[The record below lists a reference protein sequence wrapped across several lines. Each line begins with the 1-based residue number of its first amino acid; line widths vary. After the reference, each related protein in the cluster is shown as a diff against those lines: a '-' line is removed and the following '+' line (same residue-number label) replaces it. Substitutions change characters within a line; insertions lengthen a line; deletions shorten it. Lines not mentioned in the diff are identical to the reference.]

1 MMSIDV
7 TSILRATTLL
17 GSVPTEDL
25 DAIAAVSRLRGYR
38 RSQIVFTTSDPGD
51 TVIVVVS
58 GRIKVTARSAD
69 GGELTLAI
77 IEPGGLVGELGVV
90 DGGPRSADAETLE
103 ESQLLLIPREAIRDV
118 CARVPAAGQALTTAI
133 AAMLRRLTET
143 TADLVFLDLPRR
155 VAKVLLSQP
164 RGDDG
169 TIKRRLSQEELAHQV
184 GSTRQSVNASLR
196 GFERRGWI
204 EMHDRAI
211 IVKQPTALSRFAGT
225 EVSAR

>member
-1 MMSIDV
+1 MTTDV
-7 TSILRATTLL
+7 TSILSETSLL
-17 GSVPTEDL
+17 GSVPAQDL
-25 DAIAAVSRLRGYR
+25 KALAAISRLRSFR
-38 RSQIVFTTSDPGD
+38 RGQVVFTRGDPGE

-58 GRIKVTARSAD
+58 GRVKITVRSAD

-77 IEPGGLVGELGVV
+77 IHPGDLTGELGVV

-103 ESQLLLIPREAIRDV
+103 ECQLLLIPREAVRDV
-118 CARVPAAGQALTTAI
+118 CARVPSAAQALTNSI
-133 AAMLRRLTET
+133 ADTLRRLTDV

-155 VAKVLLSQP
+155 VAKVLLGQP
-164 RGDDG
+164 RAEDG
-169 TIKRRLSQEELAHQV
+169 TIRPRLNQEELAHQV
-184 GSTRQSVNASLR
+184 GSTRQSVNAALR

-211 IVKQPTALSRFAGT
+211 TINQPAALSRFAGT

>member
-1 MMSIDV
+1 MTADV
-7 TSILRATTLL
+7 TAILRETSLL
-17 GSVPTEDL
+17 RSVPAEDL
-25 DAIAAVSRLRGYR
+25 KAVAAASRLRRFR
-38 RSQIVFTTSDPGD
+38 RGQVVFTRSDPGD

-58 GRIKVTARSAD
+58 GRVKVAVRSAD

-103 ESQLLLIPREAIRDV
+103 ECQLLLIPRDAVRDV
-118 CARVPAAGQALTTAI
+118 CARVPAAGQALTNSI
-133 AAMLRRLTET
+133 AATLRRLTEI

-169 TIKRRLSQEELAHQV
+169 IIKPRLNQEEIAHQV
-184 GSTRQSVNASLR
+184 GSTRQSVNAALR

-211 IVKQPTALSRFAGT
+211 AVKQPTALSRFAGT
-225 EVSAR
+225 ELSAR